1 LKASP
6 LFTLLVHI
14 SRIEVNASL
23 KDTAVDQT
31 TIDALNAINKQFY
44 ETTAQE
50 FDQTRGRAWNG
61 WIKLKPHLNAPLSVL
76 DVGCGNGRFA
86 LFLANELDGQITY
99 HGIDNNAA
107 LLQSA
112 ETSFKGVD
120 SLSATVDEHD
130 IVQHPPTTGTYD
142 LVVLFG
148 VIHHIP
154 GWENRKRFMVQ
165 LAERVNDGG
174 LLCFAAWRFYEYERF
189 TKRLTYWD
197 EAMSVERHD
206 YLLDW
211 RRGERALRYCHY
223 VDDTEHNAL
232 VTATGLTELSRYRA
246 DGSDDRMNMYS
257 VLQKS

>member
-1 LKASP
+1 MEQA
-6 LFTLLVHI
+6 I
-14 SRIEVNASL
+14 
-23 KDTAVDQT
+23 
-31 TIDALNAINKQFY
+31 IDALNAINKQFY

-61 WIKLKPHLNAPLSVL
+61 WIKLKPHLSAPLSVL

-86 LFLANELDGQITY
+86 LFLADELDGQITY

-107 LLQSA
+107 LLNFA
-112 ETSFKGVD
+112 ESSFKGVD
-120 SLSATVDEHD
+120 DLSATLAEHD
-130 IVQHPPTTGTYD
+130 VVQHPPDDGGYD

-154 GWENRKRFMVQ
+154 GWDNRKRFMAQ

-174 LLCFAAWRFYEYERF
+174 FLCFAAWRFYEYERF
-189 TKRLTYWD
+189 TKRLTDWD
-197 EAMSVERHD
+197 DDMPVERND

-223 VDDTEHNAL
+223 VDDKEHDEL
-232 VTATGLTELSRYRA
+232 VKATGLQELTRYRA

-257 VLQKS
+257 VLKK